1 MVVFLISCTIAIVV
15 SFLCSLAEAVLLS
28 LNPMRLETLKQQGK
42 AQAAVLLGMRQNI
55 GRPIAAIL
63 ILNTIAHTGGA
74 TVAGGE
80 FDELYGNQWLWLFSS
95 IFTLVILF
103 VTEIIPKVI
112 GVSYSERLAPWIA
125 PGLRVSILFLKP
137 IIAVTELVS
146 QVFRGKEDQSRI
158 SIQDIQTL
166 AHVAKSEGV
175 LETEQ
180 EQIILNVTKLR
191 VTTVESTMIPR
202 EWIIFLKAHDPIEAN
217 FNIAR
222 NNLHT
227 RYPISESDSVD
238 GIVGYVNFKEMV
250 MSEPHLSQLGID
262 QFIRPVLFVSSE
274 ANLNTMLKLFIA
286 KHHHLAL
293 VKDKNGKIIGM
304 VTLEDVIEEI
314 AGDIED
320 EFDRSLSQIIQVS
333 PRTWRTGGSIRME
346 KLRQQFPIQVEAREL
361 TQTLEQWLHTRIS
374 GTLYPGVTYSVGT
387 VRFTAQQVRRGRIRQ
402 AIIEIVQ
409 RPSEE
414 THFT

>member
-1 MVVFLISCTIAIVV
+1 MEGPSMILFLISCIIAIVV

-28 LNPMRLETLKQQGK
+28 LNPIRLETLKQQGK

-80 FDELYGNQWLWLFSS
+80 FDELYGGEWLWLFSS
-95 IFTLVILF
+95 IFTLIILF
-103 VTEIIPKVI
+103 GTEIIPKVI
-112 GVSYSERLAPWIA
+112 GVASNERLAPWIA
-125 PGLRVSILFLKP
+125 PVLRVSIVFLKP
-137 IIAVTELVS
+137 IIFLTEFVS
-146 QVFRGKEDQSRI
+146 QVFRGKEEQSRI
-158 SIQDIQTL
+158 NIQDIQTL
-166 AHVAKSEGV
+166 AHIAKSEGV

-191 VTTVESTMIPR
+191 VTNVQSIMIPR
-202 EWIIFLKAHDPIEAN
+202 EWIISLKIHDPIEAN

-238 GIVGYVNFKEMV
+238 GIVGYVNFKEMA
-250 MSEPHLSQLGID
+250 MSEPHLSQLRID
-262 QFIRPVLFVSSE
+262 QFIRPVLFVPSE

-286 KHHHLAL
+286 KRHHLAI
-293 VKDKNGKIIGM
+293 VKNKKGKIMGM

-314 AGDIED
+314 AGEIED
-320 EFDRSLSQIIQVS
+320 EFDQSLNQIIQVS
-333 PRTWRTGGSIRME
+333 PQTWRVGGSVRME
-346 KLRQQFPIQVEAREL
+346 TLREQFPIQVEAQDL

-374 GTLYPGVTYSVGT
+374 GALYPGANYSVWG
-387 VRFTAQQVRRGRIRQ
+387 VRFTAQQVRRGKIHQ
-402 AIIEIVQ
+402 AIIEIM
-409 RPSEE
+409 SETE
-414 THFT
+414 

>member
-1 MVVFLISCTIAIVV
+1 MGVFLVSCTIAIVV

-28 LNPMRLETLKQQGK
+28 LNPIRLETLKQQGK
-42 AQAAVLLGMRQNI
+42 AQAAVLLDMRQNI

-80 FDELYGNQWLWLFSS
+80 FDELYGDKWLWLFSS
-95 IFTLVILF
+95 IFTVIVLF
-103 VTEIIPKVI
+103 GTEIIPKVI
-112 GVSYSERLAPWIA
+112 GVAHNERLAPWIA
-125 PGLRVSILFLKP
+125 PVLRVSIVFLKP
-137 IIAVTELVS
+137 IIFLTEFVS
-146 QVFRGKEDQSRI
+146 QLFRGNVEQSRT

-191 VTTVESTMIPR
+191 VRTVQSSMMPR
-202 EWIIFLKAHDPIEAN
+202 EWIVFLKAHDPIEAN

-227 RYPISESDSVD
+227 RYPISDSDSID
-238 GIVGYVNFKEMV
+238 GIVGYVNFKEMA
-250 MSEPHLSQLGID
+250 MSEPHLSQLRID
-262 QFIRPVLFVSSE
+262 QFIRPALFVSSE

-286 KHHHLAL
+286 KRHHLAI
-293 VKDKNGKIIGM
+293 VKDKKGKIVGM

-314 AGDIED
+314 AGEIED
-320 EFDRSLSQIIQVS
+320 EFDQSLSQIIQVG
-333 PRTWRTGGSIRME
+333 PRTWRVGGSVSME
-346 KLRQQFPIQVEAREL
+346 KLRQQFPIPVEAPDS
-361 TQTLEQWLHTRIS
+361 TQTLEQWLHKKIS
-374 GTLYPGVTYSVGT
+374 GALYPGVTYAMRGI
-387 VRFTAQQVRRGRIRQ
+387 RFTAQQLRRGKIHQ
-402 AIIEIVQ
+402 AIIEIV
-409 RPSEE
+409 SEAG
-414 THFT
+414 